1 MRLIMLEKFIILYYK
16 YIKKLVVRVID
27 VYWMEYMYCRM
38 YLFIENVI
46 ISADDDKGFVVIVMV
61 FEINLDCF
69 YELFIVLI

>member
-1 MRLIMLEKFIILYYK
+1 MLEKFIILYYK

>member
-1 MRLIMLEKFIILYYK
+1 
-16 YIKKLVVRVID
+16 
-27 VYWMEYMYCRM
+27 MEYMYCRM

-46 ISADDDKGFVVIVMV
+46 ILVDDDKGFVVIVMV